1 MKNLLKQ
8 HNEIIEQ
15 IHVYFGYNE
24 NWTVLPID
32 DSTQYYWKLTESGV
46 QFYENQDDDDD
57 NSYDNEFLNGSVEDV
72 YRTEAYTMIVVDTH
86 CDGNKFLQ
94 IFDNSKELK

>member
-15 IHVYFGYNE
+15 IHDYFGYNE

-32 DSTQYYWKLTESGV
+32 DSTQYYWKLTDSGV

-57 NSYDNEFLNGSVEDV
+57 NSYSNEFLHGSVEDV
-72 YRTEAYTMIVVDTH
+72 YRTEAYTMIAVDTH